1 METSMS
7 MLQNMWA
14 LLTSRWD
21 FFGGL
26 LLEHIKISFA
36 AVIIAIIVGGIT
48 GILIS
53 HFQRTAKPTLAVI
66 NFLYT
71 IPSISMLGFLIPFSG
86 IGNATAVIALTVYA
100 LLPMVINTHTGLTN
114 IDPLLVE
121 AAEGMGST
129 TLQTLVKIKIPL
141 ALPVIMSGIRSM
153 TVMTIALG
161 GIASFIGAGGLG
173 VAIYRGITT
182 NNSAMTM
189 DGSLLIAFLA
199 LTVDFLLGCIE
210 KRMKLRSAEAHKHNK
225 IAGIVGVILT
235 VITAVALFLPFGQK
249 ETINIATK
257 PMTEQYILGE
267 ALKELIEHKTN
278 LKVNLTQGVGGGTSN
293 IQPGMEK
300 GSFDIY
306 PEYTGTGWNLVLK
319 NTDFY
324 STDKFSQL
332 QSEYRQ
338 KYNMD
343 WLGMYGFEN
352 TFGLAVRKDI
362 AQKYN
367 LQTYSDLARVSGQLT
382 FGGEY
387 DFFERE
393 DGYTALCAAYGMTF
407 KNTVDLDI
415 GLKYEAMSQGKIDA
429 MIVFTTDGKLN
440 TANVVIL
447 KDDRHF
453 FASYQAGN
461 VVRSEVL
468 QKHPELKD
476 LLDSLTNTI
485 TNEDMARMNYEVETN
500 GREPKDVAHEYLVSK
515 GLV

>member
-1 METSMS
+1 
-7 MLQNMWA
+7 
-14 LLTSRWD
+14 
-21 FFGGL
+21 
-26 LLEHIKISFA
+26 
-36 AVIIAIIVGGIT
+36 
-48 GILIS
+48 
-53 HFQRTAKPTLAVI
+53 
-66 NFLYT
+66 
-71 IPSISMLGFLIPFSG
+71 
-86 IGNATAVIALTVYA
+86 
-100 LLPMVINTHTGLTN
+100 
-114 IDPLLVE
+114 
-121 AAEGMGST
+121 
-129 TLQTLVKIKIPL
+129 
-141 ALPVIMSGIRSM
+141 
-153 TVMTIALG
+153 
-161 GIASFIGAGGLG
+161 
-173 VAIYRGITT
+173 
-182 NNSAMTM
+182 M

-210 KRMKLRSAEAHKHNK
+210 KRMKLRSAEAHEHNK
-225 IAGIVGVILT
+225 IAGIIGIVLAVIA
-235 VITAVALFLPFGQK
+235 AVALFLPFGQK

-324 STDKFSQL
+324 SNDKFSQL

-367 LQTYSDLARVSGQLT
+367 LQTYSDLAHVSDQLT

-393 DGYTALCAAYGMTF
+393 DGYTALCTAYGMTF
-407 KNTVDLDI
+407 KKTVDLDS

-440 TANVVIL
+440 TANVVVL

-476 LLDSLTNTI
+476 LLESLTNTI

>member
-1 METSMS
+1 METDVN
-7 MLQNMWA
+7 MLQDMWA
-14 LLTSRWD
+14 LLVSRWD
-21 FFGGL
+21 FFSRL
-26 LLEHIKISFA
+26 LLEHIQISFT
-36 AVIIAIIVGGIT
+36 AVVIAIIVGGVT

-53 HFQRTAKPTLAVI
+53 RFQRTAKLTLAVI

-86 IGNATAVIALTVYA
+86 IGNATAIIALTVYA

-114 IDPLLVE
+114 IDPLLIE

-129 TLQTLVKIKIPL
+129 TLQTLVKVKIPL
-141 ALPVIMSGIRSM
+141 ALPIIMSGIRSM

-199 LTVDFLLGCIE
+199 LIVDFLLGCIE
-210 KRMKLRSAEAHKHNK
+210 KRMRLRSARARQRNK
-225 IAGIVGVILT
+225 IAGIIGVILT
-235 VITAVALFLPFGQK
+235 ALAAIALFLPFGQK

-267 ALKELIEHKTN
+267 ALKELIESKTD

-293 IQPGMEK
+293 IHPGMEK

-319 NTDFY
+319 NTDSY
-324 STDKFSQL
+324 SNDKFSQL
-332 QSEYRQ
+332 QSEYQQ
-338 KYNMD
+338 KYNMH

-362 AQKYN
+362 AEKYN
-367 LQTYSDLARVSGQLT
+367 LQTYSDLARISNQLT

-393 DGYTALCAAYGMTF
+393 DGYAALCSTYGMTF

-415 GLKYEAMSQGKIDA
+415 GLKYEAISQGKIDA

-440 TANVVIL
+440 TANIVLL

-461 VVRSEVL
+461 VVRDEVL
-468 QKHPELKD
+468 QKYPELKA

-500 GREPKDVAHEYLVSK
+500 GKEPKDVAHEYLISK
-515 GLV
+515 GLI